1 MSEMAMVSE
10 AGTEIC
16 VLCREDTGIP
26 SKLPAGHPKRLGSYV
41 EGNGQLHT
49 ACFGK
54 VYGPVL
60 AFLAEE

>member
-16 VLCREDTGIP
+16 VLCHKDTGIP
-26 SKLPAGHPKRLGSYV
+26 SELPADHPKRLGSYV
-41 EGNGQLHT
+41 EGNGQLHP
-49 ACFGK
+49 ACFGQ

-60 AFLAEE
+60 VFLE

>member
-41 EGNGQLHT
+41 EGNGRYWPLRLT
-49 ACFGK
+49 DACIVG
-54 VYGPVL
+54 GT
-60 AFLAEE
+60 